1 MAIETNG
8 LKNYLSTLPQQSDVD
23 SIMAKDANGNPI
35 WIKKADLA
43 QVAAELIG
51 VFASKGVKIG
61 ADFNDL
67 TETGIYKIQS
77 DSINELPNRPFDAYQ
92 FGMLLVFRILKDSED
107 RILQIYVSHN
117 PVVVYVRMRNSYKG
131 NPSWKNWIKLSSTIL
146 E

>member
-8 LKNYLSTLPQQSDVD
+8 FKDYLGTLPQQSNVD
-23 SIMAKDANGNPI
+23 SIMAKDANGNPV

-51 VFASKGVKIG
+51 SFASKGVKVG
-61 ADFNDL
+61 DDFNDL

-77 DSINELPNRPFDAYQ
+77 DNETSQPNLPENAYK
-92 FGMLLVFRILKDSED
+92 FGMLLVFRILDDVEA

-117 PVVVYVRMRNSYKG
+117 PVVVYVRMRNSFNQ
-131 NPSWKNWIKLSSTIL
+131 NPLWRKWVKLSSTIL

>member
-1 MAIETNG
+1 MAIETNSF
-8 LKNYLSTLPQQSDVD
+8 KNYLGTLPQQSDVD

-51 VFASKGVKIG
+51 AFASKGAKVG

-77 DSINELPNRPFDAYQ
+77 DNEAPQPNLPKGAYQ
-92 FGMLLVFRILKDSED
+92 FGMLLVFRILNDSED

-117 PVVVYVRMRNSYKG
+117 PIVVYVRMRNSFNKE
-131 NPSWKNWIKLSSTIL
+131 PVWVKWIKLSSTIL